1 MKEGEIILLPVHF
14 SYTTNDNGKLNNN
27 PIENGKSK
35 TENENSIPSDY
46 GVYCYNF
53 LLFASKMTLSIFF
66 L

>member
-35 TENENSIPSDY
+35 ILKTKIPSPQITEFI
-46 GVYCYNF
+46 VIISFC
-53 LLFASKMTLSIFF
+53 LPVK
-66 L
+66 